1 MYFLLIGIL
10 GIGLKYFEIEPVS
23 SLAWWLILL
32 PFGLAVCWW
41 TWADAS
47 GYTKRKE
54 MKKMDDR
61 SQKRINKQREAM
73 GLPPKK

>member
-10 GIGLKYFEIEPVS
+10 GTGLKYFEIEPVS
-23 SLAWWLILL
+23 RLAWWLILL

-47 GYTKRKE
+47 GYTQRKE

-61 SQKRINKQREAM
+61 TQKRIDKQREAM